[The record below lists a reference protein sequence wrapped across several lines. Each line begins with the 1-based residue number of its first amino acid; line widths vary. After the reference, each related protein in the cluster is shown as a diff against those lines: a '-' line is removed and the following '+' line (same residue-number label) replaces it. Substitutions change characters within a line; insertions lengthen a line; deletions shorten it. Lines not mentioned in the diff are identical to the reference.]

1 MVDPLFCCSLEYRL
15 NKKYMNPQELN
26 SLHLLSRLIRQ
37 PHEHKGHAGKV
48 LIIGGAAGMAGSVLL
63 SGRAALHAGAGWVMI
78 GFLDERA
85 VTVLSDQPE
94 LMLSH
99 ASKAMIEQAQP
110 DVLAIGPGLGQ
121 STEARDLLSQALQSP
136 ALLIID
142 ADGLNLIATDSELL
156 KQLKHRPSMS
166 TVITPHPGE
175 AARLL
180 NTTTEQVQLDR
191 PLAIDQLVA
200 LTGAIVVLKG
210 QNTLIKTPHL
220 APQLNEATQMCLK
233 GHPGMGVAGMGD
245 VLTGVIA
252 AIVSQGIRHHINPFE
267 AACLAVELHASA
279 ADSLLNQGVG
289 PIGLTPSEV
298 INEIRNLIN
307 IK

>member
-1 MVDPLFCCSLEYRL
+1 
-15 NKKYMNPQELN
+15 MNPQELN

-48 LIIGGAAGMAGSVLL
+48 LIIGGASGMAGSVLL

-85 VTVLSDQPE
+85 MAMLSDQPE

-99 ASKAMIEQAQP
+99 ASKEMIEQAKP

-121 STEARDLLSQALQSP
+121 SAQAHDLLSQVLQSA

-142 ADGLNLIATDSELL
+142 ADGLNLISAEPELL

-180 NTTTEQVQLDR
+180 NTTTDQIQMNR
-191 PLAIDQLVA
+191 PLAIDQLVT

-210 QNTLIKTPHL
+210 QNTLIKAPHL
-220 APQLNEATQMCLK
+220 VPQLNEATQMCLK

-267 AACLAVELHASA
+267 AACLAVELHAAA
-279 ADSLLNQGVG
+279 ADSLLNQGIG

>member
-1 MVDPLFCCSLEYRL
+1 
-15 NKKYMNPQELN
+15 MNPQELN

-48 LIIGGAAGMAGSVLL
+48 LIIGGSSGMAGSVLL
-63 SGRAALHAGAGWVMI
+63 SGRAALHAGAGWVLS

-85 VTVLSDQPE
+85 ITVLSDQPE

-99 ASKAMIEQAQP
+99 ASKEMIEQAQL

-142 ADGLNLIATDSELL
+142 ADGLNLIATDPELL

-191 PLAIDQLVA
+191 LLAIDQLVT

-210 QNTLIKTPHL
+210 QNTLIKAPHL
-220 APQLNEATQMCLK
+220 APQLNEVTQVCLK

-245 VLTGVIA
+245 VLTGVVA

-267 AACLAVELHASA
+267 AACLAVELHATA
-279 ADSLLNQGVG
+279 ADNLLNQGIG

>member
-1 MVDPLFCCSLEYRL
+1 
-15 NKKYMNPQELN
+15 MNPQELN
-26 SLHLLSRLIRQ
+26 SLHLLNRLVRK

-48 LIIGGAAGMAGSVLL
+48 LIIGGASGMAGAALL
-63 SGRAALHAGAGWVMI
+63 AGRAALHAGAGWVVI

-85 VTVLSDQPE
+85 MAVLSDQPE
-94 LMLSH
+94 LMLNH
-99 ASKAMIEQAQP
+99 ASKEIIQETRA

-121 STEARDLLSQALQSP
+121 SEQAHDLLSQALQSSS
-136 ALLIID
+136 LLIID
-142 ADGLNLIATDSELL
+142 ADGLNLIATHPELL
-156 KQLKHRPSMS
+156 QQLKLRPSLS

-180 NTTTEQVQLDR
+180 NTTPEQIQINR

-200 LTGAIVVLKG
+200 LTGAVVVLKG
-210 QNTLIKTPHL
+210 QNTLIKSPNAST
-220 APQLNEATQMCLK
+220 QLNEATRVCLK

-252 AIVSQGIRHHINPFE
+252 AVMSQGIKHQINPFE
-267 AACLAVELHASA
+267 ASCLAVELHAAA
-279 ADSLLNQGVG
+279 ADALLNQGIG

-298 INEIRNLIN
+298 IIEIRNLIN
-307 IK
+307 IQ